1 MREKGSSPIGV
12 GVLTVLTVLLVLILA
27 VFSALT
33 YTSARPIWPS
43 PGPTRIRFQPTMPRT
58 ARPRDFSTHSAGT
71 PTRSWRPRFP

>member
-33 YTSARPIWPS
+33 YTSARADLA
-43 PGPTRIRFQPTMPRT
+43 GPTRIRFQPTMPRT